1 MKSKLSKEEYEAL
14 LESFDV
20 ENFKLRKLAAQSHP
34 FRVAYLVINVYSIG
48 MILLYFIVTQ
58 FFLENVNQDLVENG
72 YVNTVGTRVLLFFWM
87 IFLFNVTFYFGLGF
101 RVMTSVM
108 LLYTINVTFEHA
120 FALLST
126 YTLAELPILTP
137 YVLSRPILILTLAIA
152 AYTYRDA

>member
-1 MKSKLSKEEYEAL
+1 MTPKLSKEEYEAL

-34 FRVAYLVINVYSIG
+34 FRVAYLVINIYSIG
-48 MILLYFIVTQ
+48 MMLLYFIVTQ
-58 FFLENVNQDLVENG
+58 FFLENVNQDLLENG
-72 YVNTVGTRVLLFFWM
+72 YVNTVGTRAFLFFWM

-120 FALLST
+120 FTLFST
-126 YTLAELPILTP
+126 YTLAEMPILTP
-137 YVLSRPILILTLAIA
+137 YLLSRPILILTLAFA
-152 AYTYRDA
+152 VYTYRDA